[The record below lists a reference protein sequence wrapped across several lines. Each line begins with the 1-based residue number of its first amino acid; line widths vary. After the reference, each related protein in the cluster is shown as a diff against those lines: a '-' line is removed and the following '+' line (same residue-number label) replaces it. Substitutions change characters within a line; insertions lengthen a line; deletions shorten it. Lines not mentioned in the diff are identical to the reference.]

1 MSSFYVIPCSMIIR
15 WPHSLHGSKLPA
27 IEAILKFFEMDPW
40 PVEIREAAQA
50 IYKRCVSF
58 DDLLASFP
66 RGMPAMFKQLF
77 VTRGHYNSLGDFLS
91 PTSFFLENHDA
102 CTSYI
107 MHDSCIT
114 WRQVKEHD
122 PYVIQ
127 LRKYMD
133 WAHQMLGV
141 DTTGGHCAIV
151 VAPKRGLFDPHYGGM
166 FEALL
171 NSA

>member
-1 MSSFYVIPCSMIIR
+1 MYIMV
-15 WPHSLHGSKLPA
+15 
-27 IEAILKFFEMDPW
+27 
-40 PVEIREAAQA
+40 
-50 IYKRCVSF
+50 
-58 DDLLASFP
+58 
-66 RGMPAMFKQLF
+66 
-77 VTRGHYNSLGDFLS
+77 
-91 PTSFFLENHDA
+91 
-102 CTSYI
+102 I

-127 LRKYMD
+127 LRTYMD

-141 DTTGGHCAIV
+141 DTTGGHCAIALKRTGLSSGV
-151 VAPKRGLFDPHYGGM
+151 VAPKPGLGDPHYGGM